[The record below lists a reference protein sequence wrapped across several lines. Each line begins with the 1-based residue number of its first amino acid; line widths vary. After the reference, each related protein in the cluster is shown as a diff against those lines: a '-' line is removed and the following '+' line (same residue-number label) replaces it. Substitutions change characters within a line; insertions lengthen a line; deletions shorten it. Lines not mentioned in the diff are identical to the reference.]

1 MAEGTL
7 LLLAFAVVFTGI
19 ICAVGVT
26 LFLSIYKELI
36 SLRKKVKSSWR
47 KIDSILKQRQ
57 EELPRLLQLVKE
69 CVGHKQVI
77 LEKVDHS
84 RTRFESAR
92 RLEEKI
98 KTSNEVTQ
106 ALQSLFAMVE
116 AYPELKKNQDF
127 LKLQKQFMA
136 FHYQIEKCKSS
147 FNEQVVTFNTKVE
160 QMPDSLFAKILGYKE
175 LDCVVADNSDQ
186 SISNLNIAA

>member
-57 EELPRLLQLVKE
+57 EELPRLLQLMKQ

-98 KTSNEVTQ
+98 KTS
-106 ALQSLFAMVE
+106 A
-116 AYPELKKNQDF
+116 
-127 LKLQKQFMA
+127 
-136 FHYQIEKCKSS
+136 IEEIKETVA
-147 FNEQVVTFNTKVE
+147 EQ
-160 QMPDSLFAKILGYKE
+160 
-175 LDCVVADNSDQ
+175 
-186 SISNLNIAA
+186 IAAKKGKARKEGEHTAKDIYVLKGLLYI